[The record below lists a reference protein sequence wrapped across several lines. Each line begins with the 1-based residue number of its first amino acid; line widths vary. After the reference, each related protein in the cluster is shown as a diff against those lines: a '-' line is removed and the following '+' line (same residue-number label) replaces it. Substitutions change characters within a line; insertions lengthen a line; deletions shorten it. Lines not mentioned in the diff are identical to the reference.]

1 MKVTYKGCKSCHWL
15 LLLLLLLVNNP
26 LPGVAQS
33 IGTIQLIVRADDI
46 GLNHTSNVACLNAL
60 KNGIATSTEI
70 MVPTPWYMEAVK
82 FLQENPTIDVGI
94 HLVLTNEWTYYN
106 WRPLTHAPSLVNE
119 NGYFYPTIWKG
130 KPDFQS
136 LNDHKPD
143 SLEVER
149 ELRAQIETALR
160 HLPRISHLSTHMAFD
175 RSNPDFERI
184 VRKLAEE
191 YQLPVVASPQV
202 VSFPTGDA
210 MKTNDPNAREKGF
223 IQQLAKLEKGKTYLL
238 VMHPGANTVEMET
251 IFTPEYKEV
260 GADRAADTH
269 VLTSPMV
276 KKTLEK
282 YDVTLISVGQFLGK
296 K

>member
-1 MKVTYKGCKSCHWL
+1 MKNKPTNLAVTYCLQL
-15 LLLLLLLVNNP
+15 LLALLASSNP
-26 LPGVAQS
+26 KAMAQS
-33 IGTIQLIVRADDI
+33 ADAIRLIVRADDI
-46 GLNHTSNVACLNAL
+46 GLNHTSNMACLSTL
-60 KNGIATSTEI
+60 KKGIATSTEI

-143 SLEVER
+143 SQEVEQ
-149 ELRAQIETALR
+149 ELRAQIETARR

-175 RSNPDFERI
+175 RSNKDFERI
-184 VRKLAEE
+184 VQKLAAE
-191 YQLPVVASPQV
+191 YHLPIVGGPQV
-202 VSFPTGDA
+202 VSFPTSDA

-238 VMHPGANTVEMET
+238 VMHPGANTSEMET
-251 IFTPEYKEV
+251 IFTPEYNDV

-269 VLTSPMV
+269 VLTSPTV

-282 YDVTLISVGQFLGK
+282 YGVTLISVGQFLGK